1 MMMQNL
7 QNIMN
12 YFVFVVMGLMYVFLV
27 YRIFVAFV
35 DAIRAIKDKDK
46 PIIQKIT
53 ELQTPIAVG
62 LVVVWFSQYL
72 LKVF

>member
-1 MMMQNL
+1 MIMQNL

-12 YFVFVVMGLMYVFLV
+12 YFVFVFMCLMYVFFV
-27 YRIFVAFV
+27 YRIFVAFI
-35 DAIRAIKDKDK
+35 DEIRAMKDKNK
-46 PIIQKIT
+46 PIVQKIT

-62 LVVVWFSQYL
+62 LVVAWLSQYL